1 VSVDSNRRIAFR
13 SGCRLELSAKEF
25 AVLECLLSSKERV
38 VLSDELLERGWDEFV
53 DPYTTTVKT
62 TIRRLRI
69 KLGDPP
75 IIHTVREGG
84 YRIGEL

>member
-1 VSVDSNRRIAFR
+1 M
-13 SGCRLELSAKEF
+13 
-25 AVLECLLSSKERV
+25 
-38 VLSDELLERGWDEFV
+38 SDELLERGWDEFV

-69 KLGDPP
+69 KLGAPP